1 MQRKCTGFGLKS
13 VRCSDKYRPMEVLKV
28 KYGTPEAAER
38 FCYSLKT
45 TGFAV
50 LTDHPIPKELV
61 TSVYEKWAEFFKSQE
76 KYEYTFKPESQAG
89 FFPFRSENAK
99 DSPIKDLKEFFHVYP
114 RSKLPDFLEK
124 DTWALY
130 NALVSLGKELL
141 TWVQVGSPNEIKS
154 KFSMPLQDMVTGSE
168 ENLLRIIHYP
178 PLQGSEEKGAIR
190 AAAHEDINLITLL
203 CSATAAGLEVKDT
216 AGNWHQ
222 VPCDPGSIAINA
234 GDMLQLASQGFYKS
248 TTHRVMNPDGP
259 DSKLP
264 RYSMPLF
271 LHPRTDVVLSETTTA
286 GDYLKQRLL
295 EIGLLKK

>member
-1 MQRKCTGFGLKS
+1 
-13 VRCSDKYRPMEVLKV
+13 MEVLKV

-38 FCYSLKT
+38 FCHSLKT

-50 LTDHPIPKELV
+50 LTDHPIPKALV
-61 TSVYEKWAEFFKSQE
+61 TSVYEKWAEFFRSKE
-76 KYEYTFKPESQAG
+76 KYDYTFKPESQAG

-99 DSPIKDLKEFFHVYP
+99 DTPIKDLKEFFHVYP
-114 RSKLPDFLEK
+114 RSELPAFLEE
-124 DTWALY
+124 DTWKLYHALTT
-130 NALVSLGKELL
+130 LGKELL
-141 TWVQVGSPNEIKS
+141 HWVQVGSPADIRAN
-154 KFSMPLQDMVTGSE
+154 FSMPLPDMITDSQ
-168 ENLLRIIHYP
+168 ENLLRVLHYP
-178 PLQGSEEKGAIR
+178 PLQGTEEKGAIR

-216 AGNWHQ
+216 SGKWHQ

-234 GDMLQLASQGFYKS
+234 GDMLQLASKDFYKS

-259 DSKLP
+259 EAKLP

-271 LHPRTDVVLSETTTA
+271 LHPRGEVVLSEGITA
-286 GDYLKQRLL
+286 RQYLEQRLR